1 MKFLAI
7 ALALTFSTA
16 FANPLV
22 TKYYVCGTSKV
33 AHIKKDCPA
42 LKKCKNKV
50 TEVTSLKT
58 GMTVCKFK
66 SGCNGGGTSSQKAS
80 SSSSATKKTSNS
92 SSTDKKTSSSSST
105 QKKTSSSSSS
115 SSSTTKKK

>member
-16 FANPLV
+16 IATPIA
-22 TKYYVCGTSKV
+22 TKYYICGTSKV

-50 TEVTSLKT
+50 TEVTSLKS
-58 GMTVCKFK
+58 GMSVCKFK
-66 SGCNGGGTSSQKAS
+66 SGCNVGGTSPQKKATT
-80 SSSSATKKTSNS
+80 SSSATKKS
-92 SSTDKKTSSSSST
+92 STSSSSDTKKTST
-105 QKKTSSSSSS
+105 SSSSQKKTSSSSSS
-115 SSSTTKKK
+115 STKKK